1 MATKSKKSNKVVKS
15 AARKPAAKTMATSR
29 DKRIVK
35 VGPQPRREGTA
46 AFKRY
51 AEMARYVSKH
61 RGATVG
67 TVLDETAY
75 RSDDFRWDVERQHIS
90 VR

>member
-1 MATKSKKSNKVVKS
+1 MTTKSKKTKKS
-15 AARKPAAKTMATSR
+15 AAKKAPAKFMTTAR

-35 VGPQPRREGTA
+35 VGPQPRRKGTA
-46 AFKRY
+46 AYDRY
-51 AEMARYVSKH
+51 AAMARYVTKH

-75 RSDDFRWDVERQHIS
+75 RSDDFKWDLERQHIT